1 MDPRN
6 LKWADDTPA
15 FPINYWLP
23 LLLSKHLRICS
34 TTIYMALQSTLQTKQ
49 LNWKKNI
56 SVAANSIENLLNNN
70 RLISCQNLVLGF
82 KLEFPFRPYD
92 SFFAIKVVEWTEDI
106 KQNYG
111 VITSIV
117 EHKSSNTVFIVSK
130 LLEPDT
136 LLEYLKQSFVQSTTA
151 KPFRLLLNCYN
162 GHKTRDRRF
171 YQTNPRTKEL
181 LELREVSKD
190 ERNLIVSG
198 GMYEKYFCRLERK
211 PI

>member
-34 TTIYMALQSTLQTKQ
+34 TTIYMGLQSTLQTKQ
-49 LNWKKNI
+49 LNWKVYVTSGQGEI
-56 SVAANSIENLLNNN
+56 
-70 RLISCQNLVLGF
+70 LGF

-136 LLEYLKQSFVQSTTA
+136 LVLCNPQQPA
-151 KPFRLLLNCYN
+151 IPLLLNCYMA
-162 GHKTRDRRF
+162 TRADRQDSIKEELT
-171 YQTNPRTKEL
+171 YVKSRTL
-181 LELREVSKD
+181 S
-190 ERNLIVSG
+190 N
-198 GMYEKYFCRLERK
+198 
-211 PI
+211 